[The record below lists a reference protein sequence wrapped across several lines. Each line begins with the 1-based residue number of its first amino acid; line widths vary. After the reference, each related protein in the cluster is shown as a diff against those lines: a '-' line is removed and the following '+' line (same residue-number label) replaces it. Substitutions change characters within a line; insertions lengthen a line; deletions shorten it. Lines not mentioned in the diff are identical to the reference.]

1 MMKGHDFH
9 SLIDTGTIFPSISC
23 FISTSMKVCKLHN
36 SMHSIRAFF
45 SRANTGINTSTFT
58 ISFRPQMKK
67 SKVSF
72 IKGVGG
78 KTVLRCK
85 PNTGKKKYIKV

>member
-1 MMKGHDFH
+1 MLYINKHE
-9 SLIDTGTIFPSISC
+9 SLQTAQFNAQHPCI
-23 FISTSMKVCKLHN
+23 
-36 SMHSIRAFF
+36 F

-78 KTVLRCK
+78 KTVLKCK
-85 PNTGKKKYIKV
+85 PNTGKKNIKV